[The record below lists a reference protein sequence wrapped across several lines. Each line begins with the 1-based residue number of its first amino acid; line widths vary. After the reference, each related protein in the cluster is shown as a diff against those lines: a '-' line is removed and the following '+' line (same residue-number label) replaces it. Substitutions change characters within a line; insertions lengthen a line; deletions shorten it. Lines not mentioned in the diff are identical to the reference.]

1 MKKLLLI
8 LSLAFTYSLTYGQTS
23 YGDDAD
29 GLVIEQVEVSE
40 TLQVFPNPVMDFIS
54 LNNSK
59 GVKEI
64 MIFNLIGSEVLSF
77 KVAMEGD
84 KYFVGDLRVGMYL
97 VQIIG
102 TNNKTLK
109 TLRLSKK

>member
-8 LSLAFTYSLTYGQTS
+8 LSLAFTCSLTYGQTS

-29 GLVIEQVEVSE
+29 GSVIEQVEVSE

-54 LNNSK
+54 LNNSE

-64 MIFNLIGSEVLSF
+64 MIFNLIGSEVMNI
-77 KVAMEGD
+77 KVGMEGD